1 MISLGLDPSLSG
13 YGWAVFDSK
22 QKGRARRIA
31 SGHEGTLPSVVP
43 PARFL
48 HFQSMVRELIKE
60 YPGIEVVGI
69 ESPAYDAGPFQT
81 IHFGLMQFSMAE
93 VFLARRDCVLFD
105 PATREF
111 LVRVDPKKK
120 TGKMFKEDIQR
131 YVQLDTLDSGFIDNN
146 EADAYVIAL
155 FAARLKELR
164 NGIIS
169 PEDLTPSELKKF
181 VLMTKKKKTIFGT
194 RTKNTGH
201 AFRENSRFYDF
212 SSVPQGSVSL
222 PKKSAIPESI
232 TKYLEDLEQ
241 KELEI
246 ALEKAKKKTT
256 KTKVKKSLA
265 LVYVSNRRTI
275 EKHGSSQETP

>member
-1 MISLGLDPSLSG
+1 MISLGLDPSLKA
-13 YGWAVFDSK
+13 YGWCVCDTSK
-22 QKGRARRIA
+22 TGRARRIA
-31 SGHEGTLPSVVP
+31 SGHEGTLPSIVP

-48 HFQSMVRELIKE
+48 HFQSMVRELIRE

-69 ESPAYDAGPFQT
+69 ESPAYSAGPFQT

-131 YVQLDTLDSGFIDNN
+131 YVQLDTMDSDFIDNN

-164 NGIIS
+164 KGIIS
-169 PEDLTPSELKKF
+169 LSDLTPSELQKF
-181 VLMTKKKKTIFGT
+181 VLMTKTKKSVFGT
-194 RTKNTGH
+194 KTKNTGH

-212 SSVPQGSVSL
+212 SSVPPGSVSL
-222 PKKSAIPESI
+222 PKKSSIPENI
-232 TKYLEDLEQ
+232 TRYLEDLEG
-241 KELEI
+241 KEPGKTE
-246 ALEKAKKKTT
+246 EKKT
-256 KTKVKKSLA
+256 KKLVKKA
-265 LVYVSNRRTI
+265 LR
-275 EKHGSSQETP
+275 K